1 MASYSSSYSS
11 YLPPD
16 TTPTFSVPPSSIP
29 IAEIATGLVY
39 YTKKLAKQPVF
50 DFMIQ
55 DSDFYINTHGVSVT
69 ELGKSTT
76 SLSNGMFYILNRTS
90 KSFVFNSLDLTSIR
104 FRNESAIPASTLK
117 TNFFKTTYNT
127 TLTERYDT
135 YNVLFR
141 SKIIGEL
148 TIFRKTKYDNG
159 LNFILNPFQSI
170 EFGATYSVK
179 NLNLLDIQYY
189 GLSNINP
196 NRRVGTID
204 IGLTIKSFTDLAMT
218 NAVYEPITLTVNLVN
233 TGYVATAIS

>member
-1 MASYSSSYSS
+1 MTTYSS

-16 TTPTFSVPPSSIP
+16 TTPTFSVPPSTIP
-29 IAEIATGLVY
+29 TSEIATGLVY
-39 YTKKLAKQPVF
+39 YTKKLAKQPIF

-76 SLSNGMFYILNRTS
+76 SLSNGLFYILNKTS
-90 KSFVFNSLDLTSIR
+90 KSFVFNRLDVTSVR
-104 FRNESAIPASTLK
+104 FRNESAIPATTLK
-117 TNFFKTTYNT
+117 ISFFKTTYNID
-127 TLTERYDT
+127 LSERYDT
-135 YNVLFR
+135 YNILFR

-148 TIFRKTKYDNG
+148 TINRKTKYDNDV
-159 LNFILNPFQSI
+159 NFTLNPFQSI
-170 EFGATYSVK
+170 QFGVTYSVK
-179 NLNLLDIQYY
+179 NLNMLDTQYY

-196 NRRVGTID
+196 NRRMGTID

-233 TGYVATAIS
+233 TGYVAISTL

>member
-1 MASYSSSYSS
+1 MSTYSY

-16 TTPTFSVPPSSIP
+16 TAPTFSVPPSTIP
-29 IAEIATGLVY
+29 PTEIATGLVY

-55 DSDFYINTHGVSVT
+55 NSDFYINTHGVSVT

-76 SLSNGMFYILNRTS
+76 SLSNGLFYILNKTS
-90 KSFVFNSLDLTSIR
+90 KSFVFNRLDVTSIR
-104 FRNESAIPASTLK
+104 FRNESAIPATTLK
-117 TNFFKTTYNT
+117 INFSNTIYNT
-127 TLTERYDT
+127 NLTERYDI

-148 TIFRKTKYDNG
+148 SIFRRTKYDND
-159 LNFILNPFQSI
+159 LNFVLNPFQSI
-170 EFGATYSVK
+170 EFGATYTIK
-179 NLNLLDIQYY
+179 NINMLDIQYY

-196 NRRVGTID
+196 NRRIGTID

-233 TGYVATAIS
+233 TGYVAAAIS